1 MGQIGNCAGLLAL
14 PERAKWPQQVQA
26 LSSKMQ
32 NLPCRIPPDHPSGAP
47 SRALSARENGRHC
60 HMEWSV
66 GILRLQVDDSWSRD
80 HPRSIVL
87 RGKVLFVR

>member
-14 PERAKWPQQVQA
+14 AERAKWPQQVQV
-26 LSSKMQ
+26 LSSKVQ

-66 GILRLQVDDSWSRD
+66 VFCAFRLTIPGHVTIHGQ
-80 HPRSIVL
+80 
-87 RGKVLFVR
+87 